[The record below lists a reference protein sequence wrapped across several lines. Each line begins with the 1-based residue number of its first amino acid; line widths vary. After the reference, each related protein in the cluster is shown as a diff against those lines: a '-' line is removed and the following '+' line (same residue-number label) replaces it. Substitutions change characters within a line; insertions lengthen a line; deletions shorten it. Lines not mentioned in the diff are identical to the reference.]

1 MADVSVEF
9 GAKDT
14 GLEQTLQTVQDEL
27 TRLNEEV
34 KSGELSFDEL
44 QRAMRDISKAERVQ
58 DQLMGMADAA
68 QDAGD
73 SASDAAPEIDDAGD
87 SMNEMGDSA
96 TDAGEKSE
104 MGFAQMALAVAAG
117 QAAVELAM
125 GAIKAAIDAV
135 TGTFDK
141 FGQAID
147 RGAELDILSTRT
159 GVASDEL
166 ARLGRAL
173 DNTGASG
180 DMLGP
185 VFDRMNRAIAEASDG
200 SGAAGEALAKL
211 GINIQD
217 LKTLSPEQQFEKIGT
232 ALSSVADRSERADM
246 AIDIFGRGSGTRLLR
261 LFEDYPGAIGQAN
274 RQLGIF
280 PSIMAEMSASFEAV
294 STEMNA
300 AREKVVEFA
309 TGILSR
315 MMPAIEAIATGL
327 ASIDAAALGQKLA
340 DAFLGGQKAMGGF
353 QAAIDAFQVGNIMDA
368 LNILWESTKLQSLQT
383 ANEVGRNLIAGFKSA
398 GDFLGEIF
406 DLNGALVRYMKG
418 TFIFIGG
425 KLQEALGG
433 AVLGFI
439 ESLPEVLRKLNPVIG
454 LVESSIRKGVTK
466 AAEEAND
473 QFALMYHSVDELKHQ
488 FVGAGSRIS
497 ENMNKNLETTGDLIG
512 GLDERAEALKKRQD
526 EITAAVEKTNEE
538 KGKGGPI
545 DEEAKAAAEERA
557 KRERE
562 AKDAIE
568 ESIASKKRSVQ
579 YQIDLNEA
587 IVSGNTDEQKRIQ
600 NLIDA
605 EKLQERINQ
614 LTDQFQKSM
623 GLTKDEAKDMAT
635 AFASSEAAAKN
646 IPNQIKTTLTA
657 DNEAFNKAIDD
668 TLQKLSGLP
677 DRKTTQMAL
686 DTGEWKSLEQLKKD
700 IELFPNKKSV
710 QMLIEQTGK
719 TIEQLREEINGIPAS
734 KQIEIAMNVIGT
746 GDVDAAR
753 RILDAVQNKNVEAAA
768 KTTGFSD
775 VQELKGALDGIPR
788 QKVAEAIMRITGA
801 TDLDE
806 AIGKLSQMSSREW
819 ETVVKIA
826 GMEDVKN
833 ARIQIQ
839 DELKGIPDEKRI
851 KAAVE
856 ASGLK
861 DVDELKQAIKLLEN
875 KDVIVKAAVDRS
887 EIDALKDVGVDM
899 KVIPKIDK
907 ESLKDQIDVAVQGSK
922 GSEHLTSIDKVV
934 EAIKGLVEKIE
945 GKLPMQ
951 ALA

>member
-44 QRAMRDISKAERVQ
+44 QRAMRDISKAEKVQ

-96 TDAGEKSE
+96 TGAGEKSE
-104 MGFAQMALAVAAG
+104 MGFGQMALAVAAG

-261 LFEDYPGAIGQAN
+261 LFEDYPGAIDQAN

-340 DAFLGGQKAMGGF
+340 DAFLGGQKAMEGF
-353 QAAIDAFQVGNIMDA
+353 QAAIDAIKLGEFGKAFELIF
-368 LNILWESTKLQSLQT
+368 ESIKLQVMQT
-383 ANEVGRNLIAGFKSA
+383 GNEVVNIFTAAMRTVGGVISEVFRSDGPTFMMIRSAFDFIAGYAKEKISGAMADMFAGMGPAFSQTTEALKISA
-398 GDFLGEIF
+398 DA
-406 DLNGALVRYMKG
+406 GATAAELALMRIEATAG
-418 TFIFIGG
+418 LAAEDIGN
-425 KLQEALGG
+425 ALGG
-433 AVLGFI
+433 
-439 ESLPEVLRKLNPVIG
+439 
-454 LVESSIRKGVTK
+454 
-466 AAEEAND
+466 
-473 QFALMYHSVDELKHQ
+473 SVDKFKENL
-488 FVGAGSRIS
+488 AES
-497 ENMNKNLETTGDLIG
+497 ESKFFDIETQQ
-512 GLDERAEALKKRQD
+512 AKVAALQD

-538 KGKGGPI
+538 TKKTNEHLAETPQHTDKIKGDFDQMMRDMQIAGSATGGLSSGLSGAVQPANNLAGAVGGVSG
-545 DEEAKAAAEERA
+545 EAKTLKEHIDQINQEKMEVDTRPF
-557 KRERE
+557 RERLNE
-562 AKDAIE
+562 VRGDLDYLLKDLLGT
-568 ESIASKKRSVQ
+568 SVQ
-579 YQIDLNEA
+579 NVDL
-587 IVSGNTDEQKRIQ
+587 SS
-600 NLIDA
+600 
-605 EKLQERINQ
+605 
-614 LTDQFQKSM
+614 LTSKFGIFSN
-623 GLTKDEAKDMAT
+623 GLDGPE
-635 AFASSEAAAKN
+635 
-646 IPNQIKTTLTA
+646 IK
-657 DNEAFNKAIDD
+657 
-668 TLQKLSGLP
+668 
-677 DRKTTQMAL
+677 
-686 DTGEWKSLEQLKKD
+686 LEQLNRLVKALQEADPAQVQIIVDEMGSAEKKMR
-700 IELFPNKKSV
+700 
-710 QMLIEQTGK
+710 MLGDLAREQFEGIDATPRIDREAVGEGVNWTK
-719 TIEQLREEINGIPAS
+719 DTIETALAEFKPKISPEVNEPQLNSVVEEIR
-734 KQIEIAMNVIGT
+734 QEIESSLGEPVTLDLEGSDGAQQAKSEVDSEFADPISLGLNP
-746 GDVDAAR
+746 DVDFAR
-753 RILDAVQNKNVEAAA
+753 EVVES
-768 KTTGFSD
+768 GFSD
-775 VQELKGALDGIPR
+775 PVPMELDAQR
-788 QKVAEAIMRITGA
+788 S
-801 TDLDE
+801 
-806 AIGKLSQMSSREW
+806 IGEIRE
-819 ETVVKIA
+819 
-826 GMEDVKN
+826 
-833 ARIQIQ
+833 Q
-839 DELKGIPDEKRI
+839 LKE
-851 KAAVE
+851 
-856 ASGLK
+856 
-861 DVDELKQAIKLLEN
+861 
-875 KDVIVKAAVDRS
+875 
-887 EIDALKDVGVDM
+887 EIDL
-899 KVIPKIDK
+899 
-907 ESLKDQIDVAVQGSK
+907 SLSSSK
-922 GSEHLTSIDKVV
+922 GTEHLTSIDKLVD
-934 EAIKGLVEKIE
+934 AIKSAVEKIE

>member
-44 QRAMRDISKAERVQ
+44 QRAMRDISKAEKVQ

-96 TDAGEKSE
+96 TGAGEKSE
-104 MGFAQMALAVAAG
+104 MGFGQMALAVAAG

-261 LFEDYPGAIGQAN
+261 LFEDYPGAIDQAN

-340 DAFLGGQKAMGGF
+340 DAFLGGQEAMKGF
-353 QAAIDAFQVGNIMDA
+353 QAAIDAIKLGEFGKAFELIF
-368 LNILWESTKLQSLQT
+368 ESIKLQLMQT
-383 ANEVGRNLIAGFKSA
+383 GNAIITNFTAAFKTVGDVMAEIFRADGPSFMAIRSAFDFVANYAKEKIAGAMSEMFASMGPAFA
-398 GDFLGEIF
+398 GISESLKQHSDA
-406 DLNGALVRYMKG
+406 GALAAELALLRIEAAAG
-418 TFIFIGG
+418 LAAEDIGN
-425 KLQEALGG
+425 ALGG
-433 AVLGFI
+433 
-439 ESLPEVLRKLNPVIG
+439 
-454 LVESSIRKGVTK
+454 
-466 AAEEAND
+466 
-473 QFALMYHSVDELKHQ
+473 SVDKFKENL
-488 FVGAGSRIS
+488 AES
-497 ENMNKNLETTGDLIG
+497 ESKFFDIETQQAKVK
-512 GLDERAEALKKRQD
+512 GLQD

-538 KGKGGPI
+538 TKKTNEHLAETPQHTDKIKGDFDQMMRDMQIAGSATGGLSSGLSGAVQPANNLAGAVGGVSG
-545 DEEAKAAAEERA
+545 EAKTLKEHIDQINQEKMEVDTRPF
-557 KRERE
+557 RERLNE
-562 AKDAIE
+562 VRGDLDYLLKDLLGT
-568 ESIASKKRSVQ
+568 SVQ
-579 YQIDLNEA
+579 NVDL
-587 IVSGNTDEQKRIQ
+587 SS
-600 NLIDA
+600 
-605 EKLQERINQ
+605 
-614 LTDQFQKSM
+614 LTSKFGIFSN
-623 GLTKDEAKDMAT
+623 GLDGPE
-635 AFASSEAAAKN
+635 
-646 IPNQIKTTLTA
+646 IK
-657 DNEAFNKAIDD
+657 
-668 TLQKLSGLP
+668 
-677 DRKTTQMAL
+677 
-686 DTGEWKSLEQLKKD
+686 LEQLNRLVKALQEADPAQVQIIVDEMGSAEKKMR
-700 IELFPNKKSV
+700 
-710 QMLIEQTGK
+710 MLGDLAREQFEGIDATPRIDREAVGEGVNWTK
-719 TIEQLREEINGIPAS
+719 DTIETALAEFKPKISPEVNEPQLNSVVEEIR
-734 KQIEIAMNVIGT
+734 QEIESSLGEPVTLDLEGSDGAQQAKSEVDSEFADPISLGLNP
-746 GDVDAAR
+746 DVDFAR
-753 RILDAVQNKNVEAAA
+753 EVVES
-768 KTTGFSD
+768 GFSD
-775 VQELKGALDGIPR
+775 PVPMELDAQR
-788 QKVAEAIMRITGA
+788 S
-801 TDLDE
+801 
-806 AIGKLSQMSSREW
+806 IGEIRE
-819 ETVVKIA
+819 
-826 GMEDVKN
+826 
-833 ARIQIQ
+833 Q
-839 DELKGIPDEKRI
+839 LKE
-851 KAAVE
+851 
-856 ASGLK
+856 
-861 DVDELKQAIKLLEN
+861 
-875 KDVIVKAAVDRS
+875 
-887 EIDALKDVGVDM
+887 EIDL
-899 KVIPKIDK
+899 
-907 ESLKDQIDVAVQGSK
+907 SLSSSK
-922 GSEHLTSIDKVV
+922 GTEHLTSIDKLVD
-934 EAIKGLVEKIE
+934 AIKSAVEKIE

>member
-14 GLEQTLQTVQDEL
+14 GLEQTLKTVQDEL

-44 QRAMRDISKAERVQ
+44 QRAMRDISKAEKVQ

-96 TDAGEKSE
+96 TGAGEKSE
-104 MGFAQMALAVAAG
+104 MGFAQMAAAVATG

-261 LFEDYPGAIGQAN
+261 LFEDYPGAIDQAN

-340 DAFLGGQKAMGGF
+340 DAFLGGQEAMKGF
-353 QAAIDAFQVGNIMDA
+353 QAAIDAIKLGEFGKAFELIF
-368 LNILWESTKLQSLQT
+368 ESIKLQLMQT
-383 ANEVGRNLIAGFKSA
+383 GNAIITNFTAAFKTVGDVMAEIFRADGPSFMAIRSAFDFVANYAKEKIAGAMSEMFASMGPAFA
-398 GDFLGEIF
+398 GISESLKQHSDA
-406 DLNGALVRYMKG
+406 GALAAELALLRIEAAAG
-418 TFIFIGG
+418 LAAEDIGN
-425 KLQEALGG
+425 ALGG
-433 AVLGFI
+433 
-439 ESLPEVLRKLNPVIG
+439 
-454 LVESSIRKGVTK
+454 
-466 AAEEAND
+466 
-473 QFALMYHSVDELKHQ
+473 SVDKFKENL
-488 FVGAGSRIS
+488 AES
-497 ENMNKNLETTGDLIG
+497 ESKFFDIETQQAKVK
-512 GLDERAEALKKRQD
+512 GLQD

-538 KGKGGPI
+538 TKKTNEHLAETPQHTDKIKGDFDQMMRDMQIAGSATGGLSSGLSGAVQPANNLAGAVGGVSG
-545 DEEAKAAAEERA
+545 EAKTLKEHIDQINQEKMEVDTRPF
-557 KRERE
+557 RERLNE
-562 AKDAIE
+562 VRGDLDYLLKDLLGT
-568 ESIASKKRSVQ
+568 SVQ
-579 YQIDLNEA
+579 NVDL
-587 IVSGNTDEQKRIQ
+587 SS
-600 NLIDA
+600 
-605 EKLQERINQ
+605 
-614 LTDQFQKSM
+614 LTSKFGIFSN
-623 GLTKDEAKDMAT
+623 GLDGPE
-635 AFASSEAAAKN
+635 
-646 IPNQIKTTLTA
+646 IK
-657 DNEAFNKAIDD
+657 
-668 TLQKLSGLP
+668 
-677 DRKTTQMAL
+677 
-686 DTGEWKSLEQLKKD
+686 LEQLNRLVKALQEADPAQVQIIVDEMGSAEKKMR
-700 IELFPNKKSV
+700 
-710 QMLIEQTGK
+710 MLGDLAREQFEGIDATPRIDREAVGEGVNWTK
-719 TIEQLREEINGIPAS
+719 DTIETALAEFKPKISPEVNEPQLNSVVEEIR
-734 KQIEIAMNVIGT
+734 QEIESSLGEPVTLDLEGSDGAQQAKSEVDSEFADPISLGLNP
-746 GDVDAAR
+746 DVDFAR
-753 RILDAVQNKNVEAAA
+753 EVVES
-768 KTTGFSD
+768 GFSD
-775 VQELKGALDGIPR
+775 PVPMELDAQR
-788 QKVAEAIMRITGA
+788 S
-801 TDLDE
+801 
-806 AIGKLSQMSSREW
+806 IGKIRE
-819 ETVVKIA
+819 
-826 GMEDVKN
+826 
-833 ARIQIQ
+833 Q
-839 DELKGIPDEKRI
+839 LKE
-851 KAAVE
+851 
-856 ASGLK
+856 
-861 DVDELKQAIKLLEN
+861 
-875 KDVIVKAAVDRS
+875 
-887 EIDALKDVGVDM
+887 EIDL
-899 KVIPKIDK
+899 
-907 ESLKDQIDVAVQGSK
+907 SLSSSK
-922 GSEHLTSIDKVV
+922 GTEHLTSIDKLVD
-934 EAIKGLVEKIE
+934 AIKSAVEKIE

>member
-14 GLEQTLQTVQDEL
+14 GLEQTLKTVQDEL

-96 TDAGEKSE
+96 TGAGEKSE
-104 MGFAQMALAVAAG
+104 MGFAQMAAAVATG

-200 SGAAGEALAKL
+200 GGAAGEALAKL

-261 LFEDYPGAIGQAN
+261 LFEDYPGAIDQAN

-340 DAFLGGQKAMGGF
+340 DAFLGGQEAMKGF
-353 QAAIDAFQVGNIMDA
+353 QAAIDAIKLGEFGKAFELIF
-368 LNILWESTKLQSLQT
+368 ESIKLQVMQT
-383 ANEVGRNLIAGFKSA
+383 GNEVVNIFTAAMRTVGGVISEVFRSDGPTFMMIRSAFDFIAGYAKEKISGAMADMFAGMGPAFSQTTEALKISA
-398 GDFLGEIF
+398 DA
-406 DLNGALVRYMKG
+406 GATAAELALMRIKATAG
-418 TFIFIGG
+418 LAAEDIGN
-425 KLQEALGG
+425 ALGG
-433 AVLGFI
+433 
-439 ESLPEVLRKLNPVIG
+439 
-454 LVESSIRKGVTK
+454 
-466 AAEEAND
+466 
-473 QFALMYHSVDELKHQ
+473 SVDKFKENL
-488 FVGAGSRIS
+488 AES
-497 ENMNKNLETTGDLIG
+497 ESKFFDIETQQAKVK
-512 GLDERAEALKKRQD
+512 GLQD

-538 KGKGGPI
+538 TKKTNEHLAETPQHTDKIKGDFDQMMRDMQIAGSATGGLSSGLSGAVQPANNLAGAVGGVSG
-545 DEEAKAAAEERA
+545 EAKTLKEHIDQINQEKMEVDTRPF
-557 KRERE
+557 RERLNE
-562 AKDAIE
+562 VRGDLDYLLKDLLGT
-568 ESIASKKRSVQ
+568 SVQ
-579 YQIDLNEA
+579 NVDL
-587 IVSGNTDEQKRIQ
+587 SS
-600 NLIDA
+600 
-605 EKLQERINQ
+605 
-614 LTDQFQKSM
+614 LTSKFGIFSN
-623 GLTKDEAKDMAT
+623 GLDGPE
-635 AFASSEAAAKN
+635 
-646 IPNQIKTTLTA
+646 IK
-657 DNEAFNKAIDD
+657 
-668 TLQKLSGLP
+668 
-677 DRKTTQMAL
+677 
-686 DTGEWKSLEQLKKD
+686 LEQLNRLVKALQEADPAQVQIIVDEMGSAEKKMR
-700 IELFPNKKSV
+700 
-710 QMLIEQTGK
+710 MLGDLAREQFEGIDATPRIDREAVGEGVNWTK
-719 TIEQLREEINGIPAS
+719 DTIETALAEFKPKISPEVNEPQLNSVVEEIR
-734 KQIEIAMNVIGT
+734 QEIESSLGEPVTLDLEGSDGAQQAKSEVDSEFADPISLGLNP
-746 GDVDAAR
+746 DVDFAR
-753 RILDAVQNKNVEAAA
+753 EVVES
-768 KTTGFSD
+768 GFSD
-775 VQELKGALDGIPR
+775 PVPMELDAQR
-788 QKVAEAIMRITGA
+788 S
-801 TDLDE
+801 
-806 AIGKLSQMSSREW
+806 IGEIRE
-819 ETVVKIA
+819 
-826 GMEDVKN
+826 
-833 ARIQIQ
+833 Q
-839 DELKGIPDEKRI
+839 LKE
-851 KAAVE
+851 
-856 ASGLK
+856 
-861 DVDELKQAIKLLEN
+861 
-875 KDVIVKAAVDRS
+875 
-887 EIDALKDVGVDM
+887 EIDL
-899 KVIPKIDK
+899 
-907 ESLKDQIDVAVQGSK
+907 SLSSSK
-922 GSEHLTSIDKVV
+922 GTEHLTSIDKVV

>member
-44 QRAMRDISKAERVQ
+44 QRAMRDISKAEKVQ

-96 TDAGEKSE
+96 TGAGEKSE
-104 MGFAQMALAVAAG
+104 MGFGQMALAVAAG

-261 LFEDYPGAIGQAN
+261 LFEDYPGAIDQAN

-340 DAFLGGQKAMGGF
+340 DAFLGGQEAMKGF
-353 QAAIDAFQVGNIMDA
+353 QAAIDAIKLGEFGKAFELIF
-368 LNILWESTKLQSLQT
+368 ESIKLQLMQT
-383 ANEVGRNLIAGFKSA
+383 GNAIITNFTAAFKTVGDVMAEIFRADGPSFMAIRSAFDFVANYAKEKIAGAMSEMFASMGPAFA
-398 GDFLGEIF
+398 GISESLKQHSDA
-406 DLNGALVRYMKG
+406 GALAAELALLRIEAAAG
-418 TFIFIGG
+418 LAAEDIGN
-425 KLQEALGG
+425 ALGG
-433 AVLGFI
+433 
-439 ESLPEVLRKLNPVIG
+439 
-454 LVESSIRKGVTK
+454 
-466 AAEEAND
+466 
-473 QFALMYHSVDELKHQ
+473 SVDKFKENL
-488 FVGAGSRIS
+488 AES
-497 ENMNKNLETTGDLIG
+497 ESKFFDIETQQAKVK
-512 GLDERAEALKKRQD
+512 GLQD

-538 KGKGGPI
+538 TKKTNEHLAETPQHTDKIKGDFDQMMRDMQIAGSATGGLSSGLSGAVQPANNLAGAVGGVSG
-545 DEEAKAAAEERA
+545 EAKTLKEHIDQINQEKMEVDTRPF
-557 KRERE
+557 RERLNE
-562 AKDAIE
+562 VRGDLDYLLKDLLGT
-568 ESIASKKRSVQ
+568 SVQ
-579 YQIDLNEA
+579 NVDL
-587 IVSGNTDEQKRIQ
+587 SS
-600 NLIDA
+600 
-605 EKLQERINQ
+605 
-614 LTDQFQKSM
+614 LTSKFGIFSN
-623 GLTKDEAKDMAT
+623 GLDGPE
-635 AFASSEAAAKN
+635 
-646 IPNQIKTTLTA
+646 IK
-657 DNEAFNKAIDD
+657 
-668 TLQKLSGLP
+668 
-677 DRKTTQMAL
+677 
-686 DTGEWKSLEQLKKD
+686 LEQLNRLVKALQEADPAQVQIIVDEMGSAEKKMR
-700 IELFPNKKSV
+700 
-710 QMLIEQTGK
+710 MLGDLAREQFEGIDATPRIDREAVGEGVNWTK
-719 TIEQLREEINGIPAS
+719 DTIETALAEFKPKISPEVNEPQINSVVEEIR
-734 KQIEIAMNVIGT
+734 QEIESSLGEPVTLDLEGSDGAQQAKSEVDSEFADPISLGLNP
-746 GDVDAAR
+746 DVDFAR
-753 RILDAVQNKNVEAAA
+753 EVVES
-768 KTTGFSD
+768 GFSD
-775 VQELKGALDGIPR
+775 PVPMELDAQR
-788 QKVAEAIMRITGA
+788 S
-801 TDLDE
+801 
-806 AIGKLSQMSSREW
+806 IGEIRE
-819 ETVVKIA
+819 
-826 GMEDVKN
+826 
-833 ARIQIQ
+833 Q
-839 DELKGIPDEKRI
+839 LKE
-851 KAAVE
+851 
-856 ASGLK
+856 
-861 DVDELKQAIKLLEN
+861 
-875 KDVIVKAAVDRS
+875 
-887 EIDALKDVGVDM
+887 EIDL
-899 KVIPKIDK
+899 
-907 ESLKDQIDVAVQGSK
+907 SLSSSK
-922 GSEHLTSIDKVV
+922 GTEHLTSIDKLVD
-934 EAIKGLVEKIE
+934 AIKSAVEKIE

>member
-14 GLEQTLQTVQDEL
+14 GLEQTLKTVQDEL

-44 QRAMRDISKAERVQ
+44 QRAMRDISKAEKVQ

-96 TDAGEKSE
+96 TGAGEKSE

-261 LFEDYPGAIGQAN
+261 LFEDYPGAIDQAN

-340 DAFLGGQKAMGGF
+340 DAFLGGQKAMEGF
-353 QAAIDAFQVGNIMDA
+353 QAAIDAIKLGEFGKAFELIF
-368 LNILWESTKLQSLQT
+368 ESIKLQVMQTGNEVVNNFKAAFQTAADFIQDRFSRHGSMLMTYIDGAFTMQRLRSLDHLRKTSLQRCRT
-383 ANEVGRNLIAGFKSA
+383 IL
-398 GDFLGEIF
+398 FLDG
-406 DLNGALVRYMKG
+406 
-418 TFIFIGG
+418 
-425 KLQEALGG
+425 
-433 AVLGFI
+433 
-439 ESLPEVLRKLNPVIG
+439 P
-454 LVESSIRKGVTK
+454 
-466 AAEEAND
+466 
-473 QFALMYHSVDELKHQ
+473 
-488 FVGAGSRIS
+488 
-497 ENMNKNLETTGDLIG
+497 
-512 GLDERAEALKKRQD
+512 LKKACRSG
-526 EITAAVEKTNEE
+526 N
-538 KGKGGPI
+538 GKGGG
-545 DEEAKAAAEERA
+545 R
-557 KRERE
+557 
-562 AKDAIE
+562 
-568 ESIASKKRSVQ
+568 
-579 YQIDLNEA
+579 
-587 IVSGNTDEQKRIQ
+587 
-600 NLIDA
+600 
-605 EKLQERINQ
+605 LQCLFGACI
-614 LTDQFQKSM
+614 T
-623 GLTKDEAKDMAT
+623 
-635 AFASSEAAAKN
+635 
-646 IPNQIKTTLTA
+646 
-657 DNEAFNKAIDD
+657 
-668 TLQKLSGLP
+668 SGL
-677 DRKTTQMAL
+677 
-686 DTGEWKSLEQLKKD
+686 
-700 IELFPNKKSV
+700 
-710 QMLIEQTGK
+710 
-719 TIEQLREEINGIPAS
+719 
-734 KQIEIAMNVIGT
+734 
-746 GDVDAAR
+746 AR
-753 RILDAVQNKNVEAAA
+753 R
-768 KTTGFSD
+768 
-775 VQELKGALDGIPR
+775 R
-788 QKVAEAIMRITGA
+788 TGA
-801 TDLDE
+801 RWGGP
-806 AIGKLSQMSSREW
+806 AGYIQR
-819 ETVVKIA
+819 KIC
-826 GMEDVKN
+826 
-833 ARIQIQ
+833 
-839 DELKGIPDEKRI
+839 
-851 KAAVE
+851 
-856 ASGLK
+856 
-861 DVDELKQAIKLLEN
+861 
-875 KDVIVKAAVDRS
+875 
-887 EIDALKDVGVDM
+887 
-899 KVIPKIDK
+899 
-907 ESLKDQIDVAVQGSK
+907 
-922 GSEHLTSIDKVV
+922 
-934 EAIKGLVEKIE
+934 E
-945 GKLPMQ
+945 GEGNLWRHE
-951 ALA
+951 

>member
-14 GLEQTLQTVQDEL
+14 GLEQTLKTVQDEL

-96 TDAGEKSE
+96 TGAGEKSE

-261 LFEDYPGAIGQAN
+261 LFEDYPGAIDQAN

-340 DAFLGGQKAMGGF
+340 DAFLGGQKAMEGF
-353 QAAIDAFQVGNIMDA
+353 QAAIDAIKLGEFGKAFELIF
-368 LNILWESTKLQSLQT
+368 ESIKLQVMQT
-383 ANEVGRNLIAGFKSA
+383 GNEVVNIFTAAMKTVGGVISEVFRSDGPTFMMIRSAFDFIAGYAKEKISGAMADMFAGMGRAFSQTTEALKISA
-398 GDFLGEIF
+398 KA
-406 DLNGALVRYMKG
+406 GATAAELALKRIEAAAG
-418 TFIFIGG
+418 LAAEDIGN
-425 KLQEALGG
+425 ALGG
-433 AVLGFI
+433 
-439 ESLPEVLRKLNPVIG
+439 
-454 LVESSIRKGVTK
+454 
-466 AAEEAND
+466 
-473 QFALMYHSVDELKHQ
+473 SVDKFKENL
-488 FVGAGSRIS
+488 AES
-497 ENMNKNLETTGDLIG
+497 ESKFFDIETQQAKVK
-512 GLDERAEALKKRQD
+512 GLQD

-806 AIGKLSQMSSREW
+806 AIGKLSQMSSKEW

>member
-14 GLEQTLQTVQDEL
+14 GLEQTLKTVQDEL

-96 TDAGEKSE
+96 TGAGEKSE
-104 MGFAQMALAVAAG
+104 MGFAQMAAAVATG

-200 SGAAGEALAKL
+200 GGAAGEALAKL

-261 LFEDYPGAIGQAN
+261 LFEDYPGAIDQAN

-340 DAFLGGQKAMGGF
+340 DAFLGGQEAMKGF
-353 QAAIDAFQVGNIMDA
+353 QAAIDAIKLGEFGKAFELIF
-368 LNILWESTKLQSLQT
+368 ESIKLQVMQT
-383 ANEVGRNLIAGFKSA
+383 GNEVVNIFTAAMRTVGGVISEVFRSDGPTFMMIRSAFDFIAGYAKEKISGAMADMFAGMGPAFSQTTEALKISA
-398 GDFLGEIF
+398 DA
-406 DLNGALVRYMKG
+406 GATAAELALMRIKATAG
-418 TFIFIGG
+418 LAAEDIGN
-425 KLQEALGG
+425 ALGG
-433 AVLGFI
+433 
-439 ESLPEVLRKLNPVIG
+439 
-454 LVESSIRKGVTK
+454 
-466 AAEEAND
+466 
-473 QFALMYHSVDELKHQ
+473 SVDKFKENL
-488 FVGAGSRIS
+488 AES
-497 ENMNKNLETTGDLIG
+497 ESKFFDIETQQAKVK
-512 GLDERAEALKKRQD
+512 GLQD

-538 KGKGGPI
+538 TKKTNEHLAETPQHTDKIKGDFDQMMRDMQIAGSATGGLSSGLSGAVQPANNLAGAVGGVSG
-545 DEEAKAAAEERA
+545 EAKTLKEHIDQINQEKMEVDTRPF
-557 KRERE
+557 RERLNE
-562 AKDAIE
+562 VRGDLDYLLKDLLGT
-568 ESIASKKRSVQ
+568 SVQ
-579 YQIDLNEA
+579 NVDL
-587 IVSGNTDEQKRIQ
+587 SS
-600 NLIDA
+600 
-605 EKLQERINQ
+605 
-614 LTDQFQKSM
+614 LTSKFGIFSN
-623 GLTKDEAKDMAT
+623 GLDGPE
-635 AFASSEAAAKN
+635 
-646 IPNQIKTTLTA
+646 IK
-657 DNEAFNKAIDD
+657 
-668 TLQKLSGLP
+668 
-677 DRKTTQMAL
+677 
-686 DTGEWKSLEQLKKD
+686 LEQLNRLVKALQEADPAQVQIIVDEMGSAEKKMR
-700 IELFPNKKSV
+700 
-710 QMLIEQTGK
+710 MLGDLAREQFEGIDATPRIDREAVGEGVNWTK
-719 TIEQLREEINGIPAS
+719 DTIETALAEFKPKISPEVNEPQLNSVVEEIR
-734 KQIEIAMNVIGT
+734 QEIESSLGEPVTLDLEGSDGAQQAKSEVDSEFADPISLGLNP
-746 GDVDAAR
+746 DVDFAR
-753 RILDAVQNKNVEAAA
+753 EVVES
-768 KTTGFSD
+768 GFSD
-775 VQELKGALDGIPR
+775 PVPMELDAQR
-788 QKVAEAIMRITGA
+788 S
-801 TDLDE
+801 
-806 AIGKLSQMSSREW
+806 IGKIRE
-819 ETVVKIA
+819 
-826 GMEDVKN
+826 
-833 ARIQIQ
+833 Q
-839 DELKGIPDEKRI
+839 LKE
-851 KAAVE
+851 
-856 ASGLK
+856 
-861 DVDELKQAIKLLEN
+861 
-875 KDVIVKAAVDRS
+875 
-887 EIDALKDVGVDM
+887 EIDL
-899 KVIPKIDK
+899 
-907 ESLKDQIDVAVQGSK
+907 SLSSSK
-922 GSEHLTSIDKVV
+922 GTEHLTSIDKLVD
-934 EAIKGLVEKIE
+934 AIKSAVEKIE

>member
-14 GLEQTLQTVQDEL
+14 GLENTLRTVQDEL

-44 QRAMRDISKAERVQ
+44 QRAMRDISKAEKVQ

-96 TDAGEKSE
+96 TGAGEKSE
-104 MGFAQMALAVAAG
+104 MGFGQMALAVAAG

-526 EITAAVEKTNEE
+526 EITAAVAKTNEE
-538 KGKGGPI
+538 TKKTNEHLAETPQHTDKIKGDFDQMMRDMQIAGSATGGLSSGLSGAVQPANNLAGAVGGVSG
-545 DEEAKAAAEERA
+545 EAKTLKEHIDQINQEKMEVDTRPF
-557 KRERE
+557 RERLNE
-562 AKDAIE
+562 VRGDLDYLLKDLLGT
-568 ESIASKKRSVQ
+568 SVQ
-579 YQIDLNEA
+579 NVDL
-587 IVSGNTDEQKRIQ
+587 SS
-600 NLIDA
+600 LIS
-605 EKLQERINQ
+605 K
-614 LTDQFQKSM
+614 F
-623 GLTKDEAKDMAT
+623 GLLSNGLDGPE
-635 AFASSEAAAKN
+635 
-646 IPNQIKTTLTA
+646 IK
-657 DNEAFNKAIDD
+657 
-668 TLQKLSGLP
+668 
-677 DRKTTQMAL
+677 
-686 DTGEWKSLEQLKKD
+686 LEQLNRLVKALQEADPAQVQIIVDEMGSAEKKMR
-700 IELFPNKKSV
+700 
-710 QMLIEQTGK
+710 MLGDLAREQFEGIDATPRIDREAVGEGVNWTK
-719 TIEQLREEINGIPAS
+719 DTIETALAEFKPKISPEVNEPQLNSVVEEIR
-734 KQIEIAMNVIGT
+734 QEIESSLGEPVTLDLEGSDGAQQAKSEVDSEFADPISLGLNP
-746 GDVDAAR
+746 DVDFAR
-753 RILDAVQNKNVEAAA
+753 EVVES
-768 KTTGFSD
+768 GFSD
-775 VQELKGALDGIPR
+775 PVPMELDAQR
-788 QKVAEAIMRITGA
+788 S
-801 TDLDE
+801 
-806 AIGKLSQMSSREW
+806 IGEIRE
-819 ETVVKIA
+819 
-826 GMEDVKN
+826 
-833 ARIQIQ
+833 Q
-839 DELKGIPDEKRI
+839 LKE
-851 KAAVE
+851 
-856 ASGLK
+856 
-861 DVDELKQAIKLLEN
+861 
-875 KDVIVKAAVDRS
+875 
-887 EIDALKDVGVDM
+887 EIDL
-899 KVIPKIDK
+899 
-907 ESLKDQIDVAVQGSK
+907 SLSSSK
-922 GSEHLTSIDKVV
+922 GTEHLTSIDKVV

>member
-14 GLEQTLQTVQDEL
+14 GLEQTLKTVQDEL

-96 TDAGEKSE
+96 TGAGEKTE
-104 MGFAQMALAVAAG
+104 MGFAQMAAAVATG

-200 SGAAGEALAKL
+200 GGAAGEALAKL

-261 LFEDYPGAIGQAN
+261 LFEDYPGAIDQAN

-340 DAFLGGQKAMGGF
+340 DAFLGGQEAMKGF
-353 QAAIDAFQVGNIMDA
+353 QAAIDAIKLGEFGKAFELIF
-368 LNILWESTKLQSLQT
+368 ESIKLQVMQT
-383 ANEVGRNLIAGFKSA
+383 GNEVVNIFTAAMRTVGGVISEVFRSDGPTFMMIRSAFDFIAGYAKEKISGAMADMFAGMGPAFSQTTEALKISA
-398 GDFLGEIF
+398 DA
-406 DLNGALVRYMKG
+406 GATAAELALMRIKATAG
-418 TFIFIGG
+418 LAAEDIGN
-425 KLQEALGG
+425 ALGG
-433 AVLGFI
+433 
-439 ESLPEVLRKLNPVIG
+439 
-454 LVESSIRKGVTK
+454 
-466 AAEEAND
+466 
-473 QFALMYHSVDELKHQ
+473 SVDKFKENL
-488 FVGAGSRIS
+488 AES
-497 ENMNKNLETTGDLIG
+497 ESKFFDIETQQAKVK
-512 GLDERAEALKKRQD
+512 GLQD

-538 KGKGGPI
+538 TKKTNEHLAETPQHTDKIKGDFDQMMRDMQIAGSATGGLSSGLSGAVQPANNLAGAVGGVSG
-545 DEEAKAAAEERA
+545 EAKTLKEHIDQINQEKMEVDTRPF
-557 KRERE
+557 RERLNE
-562 AKDAIE
+562 VRGDLDYLLKDLLGT
-568 ESIASKKRSVQ
+568 SVQ
-579 YQIDLNEA
+579 NVDL
-587 IVSGNTDEQKRIQ
+587 SS
-600 NLIDA
+600 
-605 EKLQERINQ
+605 
-614 LTDQFQKSM
+614 LTSKFGIFSN
-623 GLTKDEAKDMAT
+623 GLDGPE
-635 AFASSEAAAKN
+635 
-646 IPNQIKTTLTA
+646 IK
-657 DNEAFNKAIDD
+657 
-668 TLQKLSGLP
+668 
-677 DRKTTQMAL
+677 
-686 DTGEWKSLEQLKKD
+686 LEQLNRLVKALQEADPAQVQIIVDEMGSAEKKMR
-700 IELFPNKKSV
+700 
-710 QMLIEQTGK
+710 MLGDLAREQFEGIDATPRIDREAVGEGVNWTK
-719 TIEQLREEINGIPAS
+719 DTIETALAEFKPKISPEVNEPQLNSVVEEIR
-734 KQIEIAMNVIGT
+734 QEIESSLGEPVTLDLEGSDGAQQAKSEVDSEFADPISLGLNP
-746 GDVDAAR
+746 DVDFAR
-753 RILDAVQNKNVEAAA
+753 EVVES
-768 KTTGFSD
+768 GFSD
-775 VQELKGALDGIPR
+775 PVPMELDAQR
-788 QKVAEAIMRITGA
+788 S
-801 TDLDE
+801 
-806 AIGKLSQMSSREW
+806 IGKIRE
-819 ETVVKIA
+819 
-826 GMEDVKN
+826 
-833 ARIQIQ
+833 Q
-839 DELKGIPDEKRI
+839 LKE
-851 KAAVE
+851 
-856 ASGLK
+856 
-861 DVDELKQAIKLLEN
+861 
-875 KDVIVKAAVDRS
+875 
-887 EIDALKDVGVDM
+887 EIDL
-899 KVIPKIDK
+899 
-907 ESLKDQIDVAVQGSK
+907 SLSSSK
-922 GSEHLTSIDKVV
+922 GTEHLTSIDKLVD
-934 EAIKGLVEKIE
+934 AIKSAVEKIE

>member
-14 GLEQTLQTVQDEL
+14 GLEQTLKTVQDEL

-104 MGFAQMALAVAAG
+104 MGFAQMAAAVATG

-125 GAIKAAIDAV
+125 GAIKGAIDAV

-261 LFEDYPGAIGQAN
+261 LFEDYPGAIDQAN

-340 DAFLGGQKAMGGF
+340 DAFLGGQKAMEGF
-353 QAAIDAFQVGNIMDA
+353 QAAIDAIKLGEFGKAFELIF
-368 LNILWESTKLQSLQT
+368 ESIKLQVMQTGNEVVKNFKAAFQT
-383 ANEVGRNLIAGFKSA
+383 AADFIQTIFAPGSMLMTYIDGAFTMLALKVAGSFAENFASALPDNFIFGDLKKGMQDFAATAKEDSAMLFGAMYHDAGFLK
-398 GDFLGEIF
+398 
-406 DLNGALVRYMKG
+406 
-418 TFIFIGG
+418 
-425 KLQEALGG
+425 
-433 AVLGFI
+433 
-439 ESLPEVLRKLNPVIG
+439 
-454 LVESSIRKGVTK
+454 
-466 AAEEAND
+466 
-473 QFALMYHSVDELKHQ
+473 DELARA
-488 FVGAGSRIS
+488 GAALPDTFK
-497 ENMNKNLETTGDLIG
+497 EKY
-512 GLDERAEALKKRQD
+512 AEAEGIFGDMSEQTAKIKTLQD
-526 EITAAVEKTNEE
+526 EIAAAVEKTNEE
-538 KGKGGPI
+538 TKKTNEHLAETPQHTDKIKGDFDQMMRDMQIAGSATGGLSSGLSGAVQPANNLAGAVGGVSG
-545 DEEAKAAAEERA
+545 EAKTLKEHIDQINQEKMEVDTRPF
-557 KRERE
+557 RERLNE
-562 AKDAIE
+562 VRGDLDYLLKDLLGT
-568 ESIASKKRSVQ
+568 SVQ
-579 YQIDLNEA
+579 NVDL
-587 IVSGNTDEQKRIQ
+587 SS
-600 NLIDA
+600 
-605 EKLQERINQ
+605 
-614 LTDQFQKSM
+614 LTSKFGIFSN
-623 GLTKDEAKDMAT
+623 GLDGPE
-635 AFASSEAAAKN
+635 
-646 IPNQIKTTLTA
+646 IK
-657 DNEAFNKAIDD
+657 
-668 TLQKLSGLP
+668 
-677 DRKTTQMAL
+677 
-686 DTGEWKSLEQLKKD
+686 LEQLNRLVKALQEADPAQVQIIVDEMGSAEKKMR
-700 IELFPNKKSV
+700 
-710 QMLIEQTGK
+710 MLGDLAREQFEGIDATPRIDREAVGEGVNWTK
-719 TIEQLREEINGIPAS
+719 DTIETALAEFKPKISPEVNEPQLNSVVEEIR
-734 KQIEIAMNVIGT
+734 QEIESSLGEPVTLDLEGSDGAQQAKSEVDSEFADPISLGLNP
-746 GDVDAAR
+746 DVDFAR
-753 RILDAVQNKNVEAAA
+753 EVVES
-768 KTTGFSD
+768 GFSD
-775 VQELKGALDGIPR
+775 PVPMELDAQR
-788 QKVAEAIMRITGA
+788 S
-801 TDLDE
+801 
-806 AIGKLSQMSSREW
+806 IGEIRE
-819 ETVVKIA
+819 
-826 GMEDVKN
+826 
-833 ARIQIQ
+833 Q
-839 DELKGIPDEKRI
+839 LKE
-851 KAAVE
+851 
-856 ASGLK
+856 
-861 DVDELKQAIKLLEN
+861 
-875 KDVIVKAAVDRS
+875 
-887 EIDALKDVGVDM
+887 EIDL
-899 KVIPKIDK
+899 
-907 ESLKDQIDVAVQGSK
+907 SLSSSK
-922 GSEHLTSIDKVV
+922 GTEHLTSIDKVV